1 MRGAMSKKPIEIRY
15 HFVCDGEADQPVEKH
30 CVVQLDPDTLE
41 TRHPLKPAPPD
52 WTRLE
57 VKQCDMCPLDLSKH
71 AYCPAALSFVE
82 ILQEFGEILS
92 YRLVNA
98 TVTTGE
104 RTLTIRTT
112 AQKALSSLVG
122 LRMATCGC
130 PILAKFKPMAR
141 FHLPFSSTEET
152 VYRAAGAYLLAQYF
166 LRRRGGKADWDLDGL
181 SALYEEIHQVNV
193 QLAERMRT
201 IPTGDAHLNALVI
214 LDLFT
219 LALPQSID
227 ENLSEIEHLFGAYFE

>member
-1 MRGAMSKKPIEIRY
+1 MRGAMTKKPIEVRY
-15 HFVCDGEADQPVEKH
+15 HFVCEGETEGPIEKH
-30 CVVQLDPDTLE
+30 CVVRLDPDRLE
-41 TRHPLKPAPPD
+41 TSHSLTPTPPD

-57 VKQCDMCPLDLSKH
+57 VKQCDVCPLKTSKH
-71 AYCPAALSFVE
+71 DYCPAALSFVE
-82 ILQEFGEILS
+82 ILEEFGEILS
-92 YRLVNA
+92 YRMVDA

-104 RTLTIRTT
+104 RTVTIRTT
-112 AQKALSSLVG
+112 LQKALSSLVG

-130 PILAKFKPMAR
+130 PVLAKFKPMAR

-152 VYRAAGAYLLAQYF
+152 VYRSAAAYLLAQYF
-166 LRRRGGKADWDLDGL
+166 LRRSGREVDWDLEGL
-181 SALYEEIHQVNV
+181 SALYDEIHQVNV
-193 QLAERMRT
+193 QLAERLRT

-227 ENLSEIEHLFGAYFE
+227 ENLSELEHLFSAYFE